1 MRDGHESIVDDIV
14 QHFDAPV
21 ICADISQMDQVDLDH
36 VSAIV
41 VMGGDGSV
49 GKVLGTVAQRN
60 VQNKKRIPVGIIPA
74 GTGNIVAR
82 CLGLVPSFGAGHI
95 RYCLDVIKS
104 NNIASIDVG
113 MANGTPFSL
122 SLGVGPLAYAVAKVT
137 ESDKQD
143 LGILSYLK
151 PLCESLYE
159 HPYEFKLTIE
169 DKVYDVVA
177 SGLFVCI
184 PPDIGI
190 GQRANLEGLSNGLLH
205 ICIMNPQNLEGFVKA
220 AARYSAWFLAG
231 ADISDSPYH
240 VIDAKS
246 VRIEAVATELDPPL
260 KRILPGA
267 DVLDYSRAGDDKLP
281 MMLDGDPFGT
291 TPCEVS
297 ILPHSVDVF
306 VPVAK

>member
-21 ICADISQMDQVDLDH
+21 ICADISQMEQVDLDH

-60 VQNKKRIPVGIIPA
+60 VQNKKRITVGIIPA

-82 CLGLVPSFGAGHI
+82 CLGLVPSFGTGHI

-159 HPYEFKLTIE
+159 HPYEFRLTTE
-169 DKVYDVVA
+169 NQEYDVVA

-184 PPDIGI
+184 PPDIGV
-190 GQRANLEGLSNGLLH
+190 GQKANLEGLSNGLLH

-231 ADISDSPYH
+231 ADIADSPYH
-240 VIDAKS
+240 VINAKS

-267 DVLDYSRAGDDKLP
+267 DVLDLSRAGDDKLP
-281 MMLDGDPFGT
+281 MMLDGDPFGN

-297 ILPHSVDVF
+297 ILPGAVDVF
-306 VPVAK
+306 VPR